1 MYFSWDVREQMH
13 LNVCQYSVQRV
24 RSKVKWKL
32 NMVYEFPSRPH
43 FRFKINHCVL
53 FVSSP
58 TLFPVTT
65 DIKTLKAHS
74 MFVYKASWMY
84 ILYIVDLPNVCSV
97 SEIMLSI
104 VVWDFAPLPP
114 GCVIRTFV
122 CAVINV
128 FSCQVLLCL
137 SFPFPFFFFLPP
149 VLVLDKLAYDG
160 LSFRNM
166 CNKSVLSFVFCPR
179 KALWMS

>member
-1 MYFSWDVREQMH
+1 MYFSCDVREQMH

-24 RSKVKWKL
+24 RSKVKLEL

-43 FRFKINHCVL
+43 FRFKTNHCIL

-65 DIKTLKAHS
+65 EIKTLKAHS

-114 GCVIRTFV
+114 GSVIRTFV

-128 FSCQVLLCL
+128 FSCQVLLFSACL
-137 SFPFPFFFFLPP
+137 FRFLFFFFPL
-149 VLVLDKLAYDG
+149 Y
-160 LSFRNM
+160 
-166 CNKSVLSFVFCPR
+166 
-179 KALWMS
+179 